1 MPCEHDRALGSKAIG
16 ERRQAR
22 LAPAYRYEATARFIT
37 DLVDN
42 GTLIPGAR
50 VPSLRQITKQRGVSL
65 STALQAYRT
74 LEDRGILQARPQSG
88 FYVAKGA
95 PILLETPAIS
105 KPPGRPTTV
114 AVSGVTPKLLEYAA
128 DPDLVP
134 LGCAIPNA
142 ELLAAGR
149 LDRFLARAARVNG
162 GDYNTYTVPKG
173 DPRLRR
179 EIARRALRWGQVLSP
194 EDIAITCGCT
204 EALVLA
210 LKVVSRP
217 GDTIAIESPTYFG
230 FLQVLETLDLR
241 ALELPTDASSGVD
254 LTALRRALGTTS
266 VKACLLSS
274 SFNNPLGCTMSD
286 EKKKAVLE
294 LLARH
299 RIPLIEDDIY
309 GDIYFGEERP
319 KPFMALD
326 PHGNT
331 IYCSSFSKT
340 IAPGYRVGWIATGR
354 HMEKVLDSKF
364 AFTLCG
370 PALPQA
376 ALAEFLSSGGYDSHL
391 RRVRRTFRDNIDHM
405 IRTVDRVFPRGTR
418 VSRPDGGFVLW
429 LQLPKPL
436 ASREL
441 FEAALKKGV
450 CFVPGDVF
458 STSHRYANCLRLSCG
473 SAWHARIEKGL
484 ETLGELAC
492 ALLTR
497 QQRNGLSARRRHR
510 VAQG

>member
-1 MPCEHDRALGSKAIG
+1 MSSKTIG
-16 ERRQAR
+16 GGRQAR
-22 LAPAYRYEATARFIT
+22 GAPAYRYEATARFIT
-37 DLVDN
+37 DLVDS

-50 VPSLRQITKQRGVSL
+50 APSLRQITKQRGVSL
-65 STALQAYRT
+65 STALQAYRA

-95 PILLETPAIS
+95 PVLLETPAIS

-114 AVSGVTPKLLEYAA
+114 AVSGVIPKLLEYAA

-134 LGCAIPNA
+134 LGCAIPDA
-142 ELLAAGR
+142 DLLAAGR
-149 LDRFLARAARVNG
+149 LDRFLARAARVEG
-162 GDYNTYTVPKG
+162 GEYNTYTVPKG

-179 EIARRALRWGQVLSP
+179 EIARRALRWGQALSP

-230 FLQVLETLDLR
+230 FLQVLQALDLR
-241 ALELPTDASSGVD
+241 VLELPTDASSGVD
-254 LTALRRALGTTS
+254 LAALRRALGAPS

-294 LLARH
+294 LLAKH

-326 PHGNT
+326 PHGIT

-354 HMEKVLDSKF
+354 HMERVLESKF
-364 AFTLCG
+364 ALTLCG

-391 RRVRRTFRDNIDHM
+391 RRVRRTFRENIDRM
-405 IRTVDRVFPRGTR
+405 IRTIDRVFPRGTR

-441 FEAALKKGV
+441 FEAALRKGV

-458 STSHRYANCLRLSCG
+458 SASDRYANCLRLSCG
-473 SAWHARIEKGL
+473 SAWNTRIENGL

-492 ALLTR
+492 ALLH
-497 QQRNGLSARRRHR
+497 GRRRGR
-510 VAQG
+510 SATRP